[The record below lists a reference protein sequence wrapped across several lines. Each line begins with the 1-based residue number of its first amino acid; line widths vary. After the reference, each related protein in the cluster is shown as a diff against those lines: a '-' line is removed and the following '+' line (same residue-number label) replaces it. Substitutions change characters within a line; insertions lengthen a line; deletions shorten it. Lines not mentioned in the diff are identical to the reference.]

1 MSHLSPDIIFLNQL
15 LPLPS
20 HKLLIYL
27 FSIRATIGNSLVI
40 PMIIEYNSN
49 SDYLPLLTLF
59 KLQYY
64 YYAICYIKVLFHW
77 VVRFHVA
84 LLQLA

>member
-1 MSHLSPDIIFLNQL
+1 MSHFSLDILFLNQL

-20 HKLLIYL
+20 YKLIIYL

-40 PMIIEYNSN
+40 PMIVEYNSN
-49 SDYLPLLTLF
+49 SDYLPLLTLS

-64 YYAICYIKVLFHW
+64 YYRNSQYAIFIISGDI
-77 VVRFHVA
+77 
-84 LLQLA
+84 